1 MFEKSGEILS
11 EFIQFT
17 ENDTFV
23 IIYSI
28 KSDYNVSMSTNYPQ
42 YLSLDP
48 LAHSSNG
55 VCDYGHIT
63 PWLTRC
69 PMVKI
74 IK

>member
-1 MFEKSGEILS
+1 MFLI
-11 EFIQFT
+11 
-17 ENDTFV
+17 
-23 IIYSI
+23 
-28 KSDYNVSMSTNYPQ
+28 STNYPQ
-42 YLSLDP
+42 YLSLDL

-74 IK
+74 IKYCIQNPTYRL